1 MTPRPI
7 GSDSAHGTEASTD
20 DGWIRAETPI
30 TPDDPDIPGEPPPTE
45 DGSPEVDDQ
54 PLGPPAELPEEDAP
68 LPGLPER
75 EPPQA
80 D

>member
-1 MTPRPI
+1 M
-7 GSDSAHGTEASTD
+7 S
-20 DGWIRAETPI
+20 ETPI
-30 TPDDPDIPGEPPPTE
+30 TPDDPDIPDSVPPAE
-45 DGSPEVDDQ
+45 DGSPELEDQ
-54 PLGPPAELPEEDAP
+54 PMGPPADADGEDAP